1 VDVVITIRCRKRKI
15 EGAKSTK
22 KGEKQMK
29 KILVAYSTNAGSTV
43 EVAQAVGE
51 ELSKDGNQVD
61 VCLIKDITTIKQ
73 YNAVVVGA
81 PMIMG
86 WHTTA
91 VSFVKKHQDE
101 LSKLPVAYFLA
112 AMSLTQDSKHKNIEI
127 SISVDPQLA
136 RPPKNPDKLSF
147 REGYATVDNYLQKAL
162 KAAPKVKPVSI
173 AFFGGKLD
181 IARLKWWQNLFVSF
195 VVQAKPGDYR
205 NWPFIRQ
212 WANILRA
219 RL

>member
-1 VDVVITIRCRKRKI
+1 MR
-15 EGAKSTK
+15 
-22 KGEKQMK
+22 

-43 EVAQAVGE
+43 DVAQAVGE

-61 VCLIKDITTIKQ
+61 VCPIKDIISIEQ
-73 YNAVVVGA
+73 YTAVVVGA

-86 WHTTA
+86 WHTPA
-91 VSFVKKHQDE
+91 ISFVKKHQGE
-101 LSKLPVAYFLA
+101 LSKLPVAYFLT
-112 AMSLTQDSKHKNIEI
+112 AMSLTQDGDHKDREI

-136 RPPKNPDKLSF
+136 KPPKNPDKLSF

-162 KAAPKVKPVSI
+162 KAAPSVKPVSVV
-173 AFFGGKLD
+173 FFGGKLD
-181 IARLKWWQNLFVSF
+181 ITRLKWWQKLFVSYL
-195 VVQAKPGDYR
+195 VQAKPGDYR
-205 NWPFIRQ
+205 NWPFIRE